1 MSKENQKL
9 SYNELIDELAQLCR
23 SESTGTMFIVS
34 DAGHSS
40 RISVKD
46 GEIIFFAYRTNK
58 GMDALFDIYDI
69 NSGKYHFSKGVY
81 NPYNILE
88 LPDTSELLQHFKL
101 KTFPGRV
108 DAESDSANIG
118 RVDNSVSINN
128 SLNEVADTLSNT
140 NKPVAEFATDQVV
153 VIIDKI
159 EASLINYL
167 GPFADIAIHDYL
179 ADNKRP
185 ETQAEFRNMI
195 SFLILEIDDRSD
207 QNSFKNETIK
217 IISQ

>member
-9 SYNELIDELAQLCR
+9 SYNELIDELVQLC
-23 SESTGTMFIVS
+23 STKSTGTMFIVS
-34 DAGHSS
+34 DVGHSS
-40 RISVKD
+40 RISLKD
-46 GEIIFFAYRTNK
+46 GDIIFFAYRTSK
-58 GMDALFDIYDI
+58 GLDALFDLYDI
-69 NSGKYHFSKGVY
+69 NSAKYHFSKGVY

-101 KTFPGRV
+101 KTFPGKI
-108 DAESDSANIG
+108 DSGNINHSE
-118 RVDNSVSINN
+118 NSVSINN
-128 SLNEVADTLSNT
+128 SLNEVSDTLNNT
-140 NKPVAEFATDQVV
+140 SKPVAEFATDQVV

-185 ETQAEFRNMI
+185 ESQAEFRNMI
-195 SFLILEIDDRSD
+195 DFLILEIDDRND
-207 QNSFKNETIK
+207 QTSFKNETIK
-217 IISQ
+217 IISR

>member
-9 SYNELIDELAQLCR
+9 SYNELIDELVQLC
-23 SESTGTMFIVS
+23 SAKSTGTMFIVS
-34 DAGHSS
+34 DVGHSS
-40 RISVKD
+40 RISLKD
-46 GEIIFFAYRTNK
+46 GDIIFFAYRTSK
-58 GMDALFDIYDI
+58 GLDALFDLYDI
-69 NSGKYHFSKGVY
+69 NSAKYHFSKGVY

-101 KTFPGRV
+101 KTFPG
-108 DAESDSANIG
+108 EIDSGNIS
-118 RVDNSVSINN
+118 RSENSVSINN
-128 SLNEVADTLSNT
+128 SLNEVSDTLSNMSQSE
-140 NKPVAEFATDQVV
+140 VEFAAGQIV

-185 ETQAEFRNMI
+185 ESQAEFRNMI
-195 SFLILEIDDRSD
+195 DFLILEIDDRND
-207 QNSFKNETIK
+207 QTSFKNETIK